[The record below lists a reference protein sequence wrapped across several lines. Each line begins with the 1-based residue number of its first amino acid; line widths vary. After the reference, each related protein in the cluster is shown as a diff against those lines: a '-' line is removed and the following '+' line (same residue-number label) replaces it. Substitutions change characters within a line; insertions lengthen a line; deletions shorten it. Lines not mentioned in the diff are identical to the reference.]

1 MAMKWKKVSLNDAAI
16 HMKYNLPLSEK
27 DADNIKNRINKRVLK
42 LVSELGTNS
51 KEYKQ
56 FVTKAGEMGFNMTLV
71 NRTVKQ
77 TSYKADIKTGSFGV
91 VVEDVDVQILS
102 RGKYAKGMSDANLI
116 ELDKLTKSRSSREA
130 QKRILQAAGVDTKGL
145 SKSDLLEK
153 ARVELGKKDYIETWF
168 NENPDLIYEILIE
181 KGWERL
187 KDHSNEEI
195 AKAIKELTEQD
206 SNARKERLGGYESWA
221 DRYAAEGRD
230 SLRLRRER
238 AEQEAKTS
246 GRAARKQA
254 ATQRAKPK
262 YTI

>member
-1 MAMKWKKVSLNDAAI
+1 MGLRLKPVSVDEAAQHI
-16 HMKYNLPLSEK
+16 GLSDK
-27 DADNIKNRINKRVLK
+27 DRDNIKNRINKRVLK
-42 LVSELGTNS
+42 MVGDLGTNS

-56 FVTKAGEMGFNMTLV
+56 FIAKAGEMGFRMTLV
-71 NRTVKQ
+71 NRKVKQ
-77 TSYKADIKTGSFGV
+77 TSYKPNIKSGSFGV

-102 RGKYAKGMSDANLI
+102 RGKYAKGMTDKNLI
-116 ELDKLTKSRSSREA
+116 ELDKLTKSRPSRKVQEL
-130 QKRILQAAGVDTKGL
+130 ILKSAGIDTKGL
-145 SKSDLLEK
+145 SKSDMLEK
-153 ARVELGKKDYIETWF
+153 ARMELGKKDFIETWF

-195 AKAIKELTEQD
+195 VKAIKELTEQD
-206 SNARKERLGGYESWA
+206 ESARKERLGGYESWA
-221 DRYAAEGRD
+221 DRYEAEGRD
-230 SLRLRRER
+230 SLRLRRKH
-238 AEQEAKTS
+238 AEEEAKTG